1 MKDIKTKDAAK
12 KDIKVLDKT
21 GNLAKAV
28 RDVSVRTKDQI
39 ENLSDDGQVTPEEY
53 ANDKISII
61 FSGFCKTYRK

>member
-39 ENLSDDGQVTPEEY
+39 ENLIVLVF
-53 ANDKISII
+53 DKVL
-61 FSGFCKTYRK
+61 SGG